1 VTRCRLLSGLIVF
14 ALIAAGAPAGA
25 SDLEAQLADVGSR
38 IDGLTGQ
45 IDDANASRPALV
57 NSIVSTRDR
66 LSAELADL
74 QAARQALAVVESDR
88 AAREARLAHIRA
100 DLQATY
106 ERLASTRTELGDAR
120 QAARDWAREL
130 YMGSRQASV
139 DVAFG
144 VAEVTEMLV
153 GLEYLNV
160 VAEGGNRSLRR
171 YESLQAQE
179 QRERDRIAQQER
191 EVADEVAALV
201 AIEARLEE
209 LEDEHLRKAAVLESE
224 VAALRSGLDS
234 LDAEIATFEGE
245 LAGLEK
251 EQERVEQLI
260 AQEASREGTAPSI
273 LVRPVPG
280 PITSAFGLRMH
291 PILGFVRMHTGV
303 DMEAPWGQ
311 SVAAGAAGRVIFA
324 GPYGGY
330 GNTVI
335 IDHEGGMSTL
345 SAHLSS
351 FAVVYGEQV
360 SAGQTVGYVGS
371 TGLSTG
377 PHLHFEVR
385 IDGKPV
391 DPAPYLAQG
400 GRIKPARPPQLR
412 DPRHLRVRDRALG
425 FGGEEP
431 A

>member
-1 VTRCRLLSGLIVF
+1 MTRCRLLSGLIVF

-391 DPAPYLAQG
+391 DPAPYL
-400 GRIKPARPPQLR
+400 
-412 DPRHLRVRDRALG
+412 
-425 FGGEEP
+425 
-431 A
+431 

>member
-391 DPAPYLAQG
+391 DPAPYL
-400 GRIKPARPPQLR
+400 
-412 DPRHLRVRDRALG
+412 
-425 FGGEEP
+425 
-431 A
+431 